1 MISFTSKKLG
11 DIAFITK
18 LAGFEHTKYIQG
30 KCSHTKLDD
39 SYIPLFIGKTIHEGK
54 IDNNFDWYISKSIS
68 DQLPRSKLNKKCLI
82 VPYVGSLGDI
92 AIFPATYEAHLGS
105 NVGKIELN
113 PDSGYSESFL
123 YYYLKSPIGQ
133 QYLLKEEQGG
143 VQKNITME
151 AIRNVLLP
159 DLDLSTQKKIADVLS
174 CIDDKIALNNKTN
187 TELENM
193 AKTIYDYWFTQFDFP
208 DKNGHPYKTSGSQ
221 MVYNETLKREIPAGW
236 EVGKLRNYLDCNKN
250 SVTKNHKLDYIN
262 YLDTGSL
269 TENII
274 TEFQIIKNTDSL
286 PSRAKRIVKKNDILY
301 SSVRPLLKH
310 YGIIKT
316 PKENMI
322 ASTGF
327 IILSSK
333 KDSKYNDF
341 FYNFIILE
349 SNLNK
354 LVSIAASNV
363 SAYPSITPDD
373 LLDLYIPMPKDFN
386 LLDDFISKIQP
397 IYELINKNQ
406 KESEELTKF
415 RDYLLPLLMN
425 GQIEVK

>member
-1 MISFTSKKLG
+1 MIEFNKYRLE
-11 DIAFITK
+11 DICSLITK
-18 LAGFEHTKYIQG
+18 GTTPSTLGESFVATGINFVKSESITDYKYLDSSIFDHITERTHVKMARSQLKQNDLLFSIAGAY
-30 KCSHTKLDD
+30 L
-39 SYIPLFIGKTIHEGK
+39 GK
-54 IDNNFDWYISKSIS
+54 IGIVRDID
-68 DQLPRSKLNKKCLI
+68 LPLNTNQAVGI
-82 VPYVGSLGDI
+82 VR
-92 AIFPATYEAHLGS
+92 
-105 NVGKIELN
+105 LN
-113 PDSGYSESFL
+113 ENMADVDYT
-123 YYYLKSPIGQ
+123 YYYFSQKAMNTYINKLSSQSAQPNLNLELLGNLPI
-133 QYLLKEEQGG
+133 K
-143 VQKNITME
+143 
-151 AIRNVLLP
+151 LP
-159 DLDLSTQKKIADVLS
+159 DLPTQKKIADVLS

-208 DKNGHPYKTSGSQ
+208 NKNGHPYKTSGGQ

-236 EVGKLRNYLDCNKN
+236 EVEQLRHYLDCNKN
-250 SVTKNHKLDYIN
+250 SITKNQKFDYIN

-274 TEFQIIKNTDSL
+274 TEFQVIKNTDSL

-310 YGIIKT
+310 YGIIKA

-333 KDSKYNDF
+333 VDSRYNDF
-341 FYNFIILE
+341 FYNYIILE

-363 SAYPSITPDD
+363 SAYPSINPDD

-397 IYELINKNQ
+397 IYELINTNQ
-406 KESEELTKF
+406 KEAEELTKL